1 MADQQTS
8 KRTGWILA
16 IAALLVVGLGA
27 VLLVPLAGLGML
39 MSLVSANEASGSA
52 QCVPGGG
59 ANTVGTQV
67 AYSGEWVNPTAGSLT
82 SPYGGRVNPVT
93 GSLELHSGQDIAAP
107 DGSAIVAAA
116 DGVVEIAGKSSGG
129 NSGYMVAINH
139 GGGVQSRY
147 VHSWP
152 DGMHVKIGQKVI
164 AGEHISDVGAS
175 GNATG
180 PHLHFGI
187 RINGQPTN
195 PMDYMAKRGISLGKN
210 NANQDKQKPSTAV
223 VAKAEEKTTFV
234 RTDGEEFQPSKE
246 QLKNL
251 SAVIEAAKSHG
262 ASEQA
267 TVIALMTVL
276 QESKGTMYANSG
288 LPKSLKLPHQNVG
301 SDHDSVG
308 LFQQRPSQGWG
319 SIKELMSVDPS
330 TGAFLDALGLVKGWE
345 GMSLSEAAQEV
356 QRSAFPDAYA
366 KWEPIA
372 ISLATGKNLP
382 KTSGTSSCPAP
393 VEVAKPSDADDSAAT
408 RSKVIDLARE
418 GLGGKYVKGG
428 RAPGAWDDDGFVYHC
443 FTEAGVRGIPY
454 VSSWTRGETTSSPE
468 SGDLVVSDQQGDGT
482 WNQVG
487 IKVGGQYFITVT
499 TKGTTKLP
507 IPGDAEFFSMVGEDA
522 T

>member
-1 MADQQTS
+1 MAEEQAP
-8 KRTGWILA
+8 KRTGWIVA
-16 IAALLVVGLGA
+16 IAVLAVVGLGA
-27 VLLVPLAGLGML
+27 VLLVPLVGLGML
-39 MSLVSANEASGSA
+39 MSLVSANEANGSP

-59 ANTVGTQV
+59 ANTVGAQV

-82 SPYGGRVNPVT
+82 SPYGDRVNPVT
-93 GSLELHSGQDIAAP
+93 GAREIHSGQDIAAP

-116 DGVVEIAGKSSGG
+116 NGVVEIAGKSSGG

-152 DGMHVKIGQKVI
+152 DGIHVKTGQKVV

-187 RINGQPTN
+187 RVNGQPTN
-195 PMDYMAKRGISLGKN
+195 PMDYMAERGISLGKN
-210 NANQDKQKPSTAV
+210 NTEQEKEEPATAV
-223 VAKAEEKTTFV
+223 VAKTEKKTTFV
-234 RTDGEEFQPSKE
+234 RTDGEEYKPSKE
-246 QLKNL
+246 QLENL
-251 SAVIEAAKSHG
+251 SAVIEVAKAHG

-276 QESKGTMYANSG
+276 QESKGMMYANSG
-288 LPKSLKLPHQNVG
+288 LPKSLELPHQSVG

-319 SIKELMSVDPS
+319 SIKDLMSVEPS
-330 TGAFLDALGLVKGWE
+330 TGAFLDALELVKGWE

-372 ISLATGKNLP
+372 VSLVTGEDLP
-382 KTSGTSSCPAP
+382 ETSGSSSCPDP
-393 VEVAKPSDADDSAAT
+393 VEVATPTDVGDPAAT
-408 RSKVIDLARE
+408 RTKVIDLARE
-418 GLGGKYVKGG
+418 GMGGKYVKGG
-428 RAPGAWDDDGFVYHC
+428 RAPDAWDDDGFVYHC
-443 FTEAGVRGIPY
+443 FTEAGIRGVPY
-454 VSSWTRGETTSSPE
+454 VSSWTRGEATSSPE

-507 IPGDAEFFSMVGEDA
+507 IPRDAEFFSMVGED
-522 T
+522 TK